1 MSRLDT
7 STRYRDRIS
16 SAVLGSVSV
25 CRRSGFPCFLGAAL
39 ARARTWRRRRGLSS
53 ASSSLA
59 LYRSTLAPSSMP
71 WDAARC
77 RWPSRVW
84 HAGRVMRVFAAQT
97 LAGVVAGRLGAK
109 PSMCARCSKRAR
121 SSCVGR
127 ACRGVASV
135 VARTGARAALRA
147 CCPCGAMF
155 ACANAARARGRSQ
168 RGRAAA
174 GWRPTCPS
182 CFSELDLQESRWDM
196 GSAYSGVLQRPTKH
210 TNCVTER
217 TSSKVGTVGHE
228 VL

>member
-127 ACRGVASV
+127 AWPVLSHG
-135 VARTGARAALRA
+135 
-147 CCPCGAMF
+147 
-155 ACANAARARGRSQ
+155 RARGRPCVPAALAAPCSHAPTP
-168 RGRAAA
+168 RVPGVARSEGGRRQGGGQPA
-174 GWRPTCPS
+174 RRVFQS
-182 CFSELDLQESRWDM
+182 
-196 GSAYSGVLQRPTKH
+196 
-210 TNCVTER
+210 
-217 TSSKVGTVGHE
+217 
-228 VL
+228 